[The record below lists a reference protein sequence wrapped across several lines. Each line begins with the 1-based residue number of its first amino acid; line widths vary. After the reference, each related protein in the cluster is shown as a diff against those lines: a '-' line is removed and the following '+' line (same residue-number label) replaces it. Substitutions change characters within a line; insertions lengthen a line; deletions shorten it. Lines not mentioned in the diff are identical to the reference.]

1 MQTPE
6 EQIFTCG
13 FEVFGEV
20 QGVRMRKA
28 TRSLALSN
36 GVRGW
41 VMNTDRGTVTGELEG
56 TLPKV
61 NELKFWLLCF
71 GSEKAVIERA
81 EFSPTKE
88 VPVHSFDSFTIRYHP
103 DRREEPQLI

>member
-1 MQTPE
+1 MMLNPADQL
-6 EQIFTCG
+6 FSCG

-20 QGVRMRKA
+20 QGVKLRKA
-28 TRSLALSN
+28 TRALATSN

-71 GSEKAVIERA
+71 GSENAVIERA
-81 EFSPTKE
+81 DFTPTKE
-88 VPVHSFDSFTIRYHP
+88 IAAHNFESFTIRYHP
-103 DRREEPQLI
+103 DRIHKV